1 MDYITNELYNT
12 ILKYIEDEDRAKD
25 MFSCIMPY
33 MLEKFG
39 EDGVDTDHLIM
50 IMPIDL
56 YKNSIFNN
64 ESYFKD
70 FTYVIMRYKIDM
82 NTQKGFQLKRY
93 EDLFNTNQKY
103 ENALKQ
109 RRVTREQAQVRA
121 VNKKNK
127 KKKNQTPLIKK
138 EDFDESL
145 IPTEE
150 NLLRHLQEK
159 YDITFVEK
167 SQIGKGYA
175 KDLLNK
181 KFGKLTYDTPFRI
194 NSIKDPSIYWIGHC
208 DCGGL
213 QVVKAGRINEHN
225 CCSMCGREEK
235 NYVGQKIGHLDVIE
249 RKYLLSGKCNIKAYY
264 KCKCDCGSVI
274 ILQSQDL
281 LNKKNCGI
289 QCKYAIEARQELA
302 IQNRSHLLNLFEKET
317 NVTKLGRTA
326 SNANSSTGY
335 LGVTLVPA
343 TGKYMAYIAFQKKT
357 ELLGTYTT
365 PEQAY
370 AVRLSAQNILHKEFL
385 KDLENDMFI
394 QKNKY
399 LKRFLNKVKKSLEKV
414 DEIIE
419 EIS

>member
-39 EDGVDTDHLIM
+39 DDGVNTDHLIM

-103 ENALKQ
+103 EDALKQ
-109 RRVTREQAQVRA
+109 KRITKEQAQIRA
-121 VNKKNK
+121 VNRKLKKERTK
-127 KKKNQTPLIKK
+127 TAIIKN
-138 EDFDESL
+138 EDFDKDL
-145 IPTEE
+145 IPTNE
-150 NLLRHLQEK
+150 NIIKRLQEK

-167 SQIGKGYA
+167 SQLNKNYI
-175 KDLLNK
+175 KDLSNQRV
-181 KFGKLTYDTPFRI
+181 GKLVYNTPFRI
-194 NSIKDPSIYWIGHC
+194 NSIKDPSIYWIGTC
-208 DCGGL
+208 DCGNFRIVQG
-213 QVVKAGRINEHN
+213 GRVNDYN
-225 CCSMCGREEK
+225 CCSACENLDK
-235 NYVGQKIGHLDVIE
+235 NFVGERFGHLKVIE
-249 RKYLLSGKCNIKAYY
+249 QKYLLSCKHSLEAYY
-264 KCKCDCGSVI
+264 KCKCDCGSIVI
-274 ILQSQDL
+274 LRQADFL
-281 LNKKNCGI
+281 TKTNCGK
-289 QCKYAIEARQELA
+289 QCKYAIEARHKLGKENTKN
-302 IQNRSHLLNLFEKET
+302 ILNVFKKQT
-317 NVTKLGRTA
+317 NITKLGKTT
-326 SNANSSTGY
+326 SNGNSSTGY
-335 LGVTLVPA
+335 LGVTLIPS
-343 TGKYMAYIAFQKKT
+343 TGKYMAYITFQGKT
-357 ELLGTYTT
+357 ELLGTYQN